1 MATSSAQVYSETRPA
16 FAQGPTTPL
25 YKAMQ
30 EYANQPE
37 LQALMQKL
45 VADIVTERPENV
57 LAYMAKWV
65 EKEQAQRGT

>member
-1 MATSSAQVYSETRPA
+1 
-16 FAQGPTTPL
+16 
-25 YKAMQ
+25 MQ